1 MEDLFIACKDC
12 GWCIKGDAKLRKGE
26 RYNCELGFHTE
37 SSRSF
42 IVQARRCRS
51 YAVPKLAEEIRRI
64 ENKAW

>member
-37 SSRSF
+37 SSWSF
-42 IVQARRCRS
+42 IVQAR
-51 YAVPKLAEEIRRI
+51 AVS
-64 ENKAW
+64 